1 MTEKVVADDVLGK
14 FARQQNDWF
23 RRVREGSLDPEE
35 VGRAVQNVIDRGH
48 YFTYDRRKDGWE
60 LVEDVGFAPP
70 FDISKM
76 ELVSFLKNGENYI
89 NGEEMV
95 RRGRTELKV
104 NLGQRHA
111 EYLLEHQNEIP
122 KEFRKFY
129 PVFTGTIWRCPDGNR
144 RVACLYW
151 DGRQWVLSF
160 RWLGDDWRSYAR
172 LPRLR
177 E

>member
-35 VGRAVQNVIDRGH
+35 VGRAVQNLIDRGR
-48 YFTYDRRKDGWE
+48 FIYDKRKDGWE
-60 LVEDVGFAPP
+60 LVEDVDFSPI
-70 FDISKM
+70 DISKL
-76 ELVSFLKNGENYI
+76 ELIPFLKAGENYI

-95 RRGRTELKV
+95 RRASTEFKI

-111 EYLLEHQNEIP
+111 EYLLKHQDEIP
-122 KEFRKFY
+122 KEFREFY
-129 PVFTGTIWRCPDGNR
+129 PVFTGTIWRSPFGDR
-144 RVACLYW
+144 SVAYLYW
-151 DGRQWVLSF
+151 LGERWCLSF
-160 RWLGDDWRSYAR
+160 DWLDNGWNSSDR